1 MKRTSILI
9 ADDDANIRKILN
21 FILKNN
27 GFDVIEAVDGDDAFQ
42 KFMENEVDMII
53 SDIMMP
59 GIDGLEL
66 CRRIKYHHEEQ
77 KKIYFI
83 LLSAKGEL
91 NDKIIG
97 LELGA
102 DEYIPKP
109 FEPLEV
115 LARVKS
121 GERILKLQNKLENDK
136 RFFETLAFIDE
147 LTQLYNRRFFKEVL
161 QKEFASAKRYKHP
174 LSIILIDVDRFKSF
188 NDRYGHPTG
197 DVVLKRVAS
206 VLKDIVRESDT
217 VSRYGGEEF
226 AILMTNTKK
235 DNSLEMAE
243 RIRKE
248 IEVTKIQTDYGEL
261 NVTISLGIG
270 VLEDNN
276 NMHIDSAEE
285 VFDQAD
291 KALLKAKETGRN
303 RVCY

>member
-1 MKRTSILI
+1 VKRTSILI